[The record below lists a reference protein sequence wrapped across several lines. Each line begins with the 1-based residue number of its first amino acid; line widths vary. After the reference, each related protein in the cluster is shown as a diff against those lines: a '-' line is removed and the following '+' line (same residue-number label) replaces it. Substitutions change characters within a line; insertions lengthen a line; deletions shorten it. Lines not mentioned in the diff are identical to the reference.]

1 MSKFATLLAGV
12 LALLAGCSTVPGPTG
27 QSLPPNWDTELGAAR
42 EAEPAQSITVPA
54 HLPVADAMTVASP
67 KVTPVL
73 APLAAADS
81 GWVSLNGWAAQ
92 NGLRA
97 LRAIPLLPQV
107 VYAITTLN
115 GVFAVRVG
123 SQTAFWDQL
132 DVRLGFA
139 PQQIGDQIYLH
150 PLDVKKTLEPL
161 SRGLAVA
168 TSPSRVVV
176 IDPGHGGVNPGTRSV
191 VDGRNEKEFTLDW
204 AKRLAPLLAQQG
216 WQVFLTRTNDVDVS
230 LPDRVALAE
239 TCHADLF
246 LSLHFNSAGEARE
259 QAGLESYCLTPT
271 GLPSSLTRGYDDDRR
286 QVFPNNA
293 YDADNLRYAVRLQR
307 SLLQV
312 NGNNDRGVRRARFLG
327 VLRGQQRPAVLIEG
341 GYLSNPP
348 EAKRIADPAYRQK
361 LAEAVARALATGLEN
376 GRWKIADG

>member
-1 MSKFATLLAGV
+1 LSRPGAFAQYSSVAKLTTLLACALV
-12 LALLAGCSTVPGPTG
+12 LLAGCSTVPGPPG
-27 QSLPPNWDTELGAAR
+27 RALPPNWDTELGAAS
-42 EAEPAQSITVPA
+42 EPEPAQSIPLPT
-54 HLPVADAMTVASP
+54 HLPVAEATAPASTKSTPAPAPVAP
-67 KVTPVL
+67 A
-73 APLAAADS
+73 APD
-81 GWVSLNGWAAQ
+81 WISLNAWAAQ

-97 LRAIPLLPQV
+97 LQKIPLFPQV
-107 VYAITTLN
+107 AYAITTLN

-123 SQTAFWDQL
+123 SQTAFWDRL

-150 PLDVKKTLEPL
+150 PLDVEKTLEPL
-161 SRGLAVA
+161 SRGLTVA

-230 LPDRVALAE
+230 LPDRVGVAE
-239 TCHADLF
+239 KYRADLF
-246 LSLHFNSAGEARE
+246 LSLHFNSAGEGRE
-259 QAGLESYCLTPT
+259 QAGLESYCLTPA
-271 GLPSSLTRGYDDDRR
+271 GLPSSLTRGYDDDLR

-293 YDADNLRYAVRLQR
+293 HDADNLRYAVRVQR

-341 GYLSNPP
+341 GYLSNPQ
-348 EAKRIADPAYRQK
+348 EARRIADPQYRQK
-361 LAEAVARALATGLEN
+361 MAEAVAKALE
-376 GRWKIADG
+376 

>member
-1 MSKFATLLAGV
+1 MACGLV
-12 LALLAGCSTVPGPTG
+12 LLAGCSTVPRPAGE
-27 QSLPPNWDTELGAAR
+27 SLPANWDAELGLER
-42 EAEPAQSITVPA
+42 EPEPAPTLTLPSHFPVAEATPVVSPKENPVPA
-54 HLPVADAMTVASP
+54 APVA
-67 KVTPVL
+67 
-73 APLAAADS
+73 AATD
-81 GWVSLNGWAAQ
+81 WISLNAWATQ
-92 NGLRA
+92 NGLNAMRT
-97 LRAIPLLPQV
+97 IPLLPQV
-107 VYAITTLN
+107 VYAIKTLH

-176 IDPGHGGVNPGTRSV
+176 LDPGHGGINPGTRSV

-230 LPDRVALAE
+230 LPDRVAFAAKYQ
-239 TCHADLF
+239 ADLF
-246 LSLHFNSAGEARE
+246 VSLHFNSAGESRE
-259 QAGLESYCLTPT
+259 QAGLESYLLTPA
-271 GLPSSLTRGYDDDRR
+271 GLPSSLTRGYQDDLR

-293 YDADNLRYAVRLQR
+293 HDADNLRYAVRLQR

-312 NGNNDRGVRRARFLG
+312 NGNQDRGVRRARFLG

-341 GYLSNPP
+341 GYLSNPE
-348 EAKRIADPAYRQK
+348 EARRIADPAYRQK
-361 LAEAVARALATGLEN
+361 LAEAVAKALE
-376 GRWKIADG
+376 